1 MCGEQEFYKAVSLH
15 GAESAFLSCAQM
27 TAWGKH
33 LAVIIRG
40 WKKKAICRNVFSKQ
54 RVKAPTAVEVI
65 YEVVAAGYV
74 ASC

>member
-1 MCGEQEFYKAVSLH
+1 MYDEQEFYKAVSLH
-15 GAESAFLSCAQM
+15 GAESAFLSSVQM

-33 LAVIIRG
+33 LVVIIRG
-40 WKKKAICRNVFSKQ
+40 WKKAICRNVFSKQ
-54 RVKAPTAVEVI
+54 RIKTPTAVDII